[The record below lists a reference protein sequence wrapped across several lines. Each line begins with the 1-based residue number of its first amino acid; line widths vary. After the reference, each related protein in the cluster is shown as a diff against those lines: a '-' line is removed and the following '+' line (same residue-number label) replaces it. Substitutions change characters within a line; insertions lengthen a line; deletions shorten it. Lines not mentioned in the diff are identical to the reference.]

1 MQQEML
7 RFAGHQLGLLS
18 KLRRMMNIM
27 LKHKRKHRS
36 GLLARLYG
44 CPVQMRMLI
53 VHVLMVVRMGRFS
66 RC

>member
-27 LKHKRKHRS
+27 LKHKRKHCS

-44 CPVQMRMLI
+44 
-53 VHVLMVVRMGRFS
+53 
-66 RC
+66 